1 MGRAIKRVIGLTVLA
16 VILVGAGAVGWTYY
30 LYTRPGPLSAEA
42 TVVIPKGAGLD
53 GITRRLAEAGVIDD
67 RKLFKTMM
75 QVTRKGNRLRA
86 GEFTFEPGVS
96 IRDASQTIL
105 YGKTVKRRLTVA
117 EGLTAQQI
125 FDLVAAAEGLDGN
138 LPPMVGEGTLLPET
152 YFYSHG
158 DTRAALIERMGQ
170 AMRETLNELWPKRA
184 KDLTIKT
191 KREAVVLASIIEK
204 ETRIAAERSTVASV
218 FYNRLRI
225 RMRLQ
230 FDATVVYALTA
241 GSGPLGRK
249 LTYRDLEM
257 DSPYN
262 TYRVYGLPP
271 GPIAN
276 PGRASL
282 QAALNPAKTKYL
294 YYVADGTGGHIFAR
308 TLVEHNRNVKRWRK
322 IRRQQRRA
330 GNP

>member
-1 MGRAIKRVIGLTVLA
+1 MGRAIKRVIGLIVLV
-16 VILVGAGAVGWTYY
+16 VIMTGAGAAGWVYH
-30 LYTRPGPLSAEA
+30 LYTRPGPLTGEA

-53 GITRRLAEAGVIDD
+53 GIGRRLAEAGVIDD

-86 GEFTFEPGVS
+86 GEFRFQPGVS
-96 IRDASQTIL
+96 IRGASQTLL
-105 YGKTVKRRLTVA
+105 YGKSVKRRLTVA

-125 FDLVAAAEGLDGN
+125 YDLVAAAEGLEGD

-152 YFYSHG
+152 YYYSHG
-158 DTRAALIERMGQ
+158 DTRPALIERMQ
-170 AMRETLNELWPKRA
+170 RAMRETLDELWPKRA

-204 ETRIAAERSTVASV
+204 ETRIASERTTVASV

-249 LTYRDLEM
+249 LTFRDLEL

-276 PGRASL
+276 PGRAAL
-282 QAALNPAKTKYL
+282 QAALNPAKSKYL
-294 YYVADGTGGHIFAR
+294 YYVADGTGGHVFGR
-308 TLVEHNRNVKRWRK
+308 TLVEHNRNVERWRK
-322 IRRQQRRA
+322 IKRQRRRNGA
-330 GNP
+330 Q